1 MPNMKIAAVL
11 MCLLALWT
19 TPTSSAEVATPND
32 TARFL
37 AGLPPAAESPL
48 AALAKEANWQRHA
61 SYFNAIFGQNE
72 KNHLSMIR
80 AFSKAQLNNTHD
92 TMLYMFSGPD
102 ALHALALFPNAST
115 YVLTGLEPVG
125 DVPSLTSLA
134 RGTVHR
140 SLQSLET
147 ALRSLLTLS
156 FFKTRD
162 MKSQLRSGPVHGT
175 LPIIYIFLAR
185 SGKTIQETSLV
196 SLDNDGNVRGP
207 NEPGLKATAR
217 GVKIVFTADEGAMQT
232 LYYFSTNLAD
242 DGVKSSG
249 FLAFC
254 AKLGVADSLVKSASY
269 LLHGRGFPSVRSF
282 LLDHSG
288 TIVQDDSGIPLSYFD
303 RKKWQLQPFGRYIGP
318 IALFAR
324 FYQSQMAELFR
335 RGKPVRLDFGI
346 GYRWRLNESNLL
358 LAERMAERKPD
369 LARP

>member
-1 MPNMKIAAVL
+1 MPKMKIAAL
-11 MCLLALWT
+11 FMCLLTLWT
-19 TPTSSAEVATPND
+19 TPTSGAEVATPND

-48 AALAKEANWQRHA
+48 AALARDASWQRHA
-61 SYFNAIFGQNE
+61 SYLNAIFE
-72 KNHLSMIR
+72 HDERNHLSRIR
-80 AFSKAQLNNTHD
+80 AFSKAQVNNPHD

-102 ALHALALFPNAST
+102 ALHALAVFPNAST
-115 YVLTGLEPVG
+115 YVLSGLEPVG
-125 DVPSLTSLA
+125 DIPSLTGLP
-134 RGTVHR
+134 RGTAHR
-140 SLQSLET
+140 SLQRLET
-147 ALRSLLTLS
+147 ALGSLLTLS
-156 FFKTRD
+156 FFKTKD

-196 SLDNDGNVRGP
+196 SLDRDGNMQDP
-207 NEPGLKATAR
+207 NEPGLKAAAR
-217 GVKIVFTADEGAMQT
+217 GVKIVFTDGEGRMQT
-232 LYYFSTNLAD
+232 LYYFSTNLAE

-269 LLHGRGFPSVRSF
+269 LMHGGSFLTVRSF

-303 RKKWQLQPFGRYIGP
+303 RKKWQFQPFGRYIGP
-318 IALFAR
+318 ISLFAR
-324 FYQSQMAELFR
+324 FYQPQMAELFR
-335 RGKPVRLDFGI
+335 RVRPVRLDFGI
-346 GYRWRLNESNLL
+346 GYRWRINESNLL